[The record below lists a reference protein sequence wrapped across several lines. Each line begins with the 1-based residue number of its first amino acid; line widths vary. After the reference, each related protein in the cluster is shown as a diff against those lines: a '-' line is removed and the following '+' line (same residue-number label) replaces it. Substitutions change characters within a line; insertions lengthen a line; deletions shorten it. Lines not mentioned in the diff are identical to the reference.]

1 MEPGGGWGTVPGTP
15 IVLYRIGP
23 LGASEAAEAFGTR
36 QQGEGE
42 AGVGWRWYRQPRYG
56 RSRRTQALPS
66 VVRGSPG
73 GRAQAKP
80 VLPYRVAET
89 PTEGGYQ
96 RKGLKRRWHISI
108 AETSGGFLKSRVTF
122 ALTFGAAGQEEV
134 NSVLPVNA
142 CGPALPPAVA
152 ER

>member
-1 MEPGGGWGTVPGTP
+1 MWGSGGTGSPVTA
-15 IVLYRIGP
+15 GP
-23 LGASEAAEAFGTR
+23 AAPRLCPA
-36 QQGEGE
+36 
-42 AGVGWRWYRQPRYG
+42 RYG
-56 RSRRTQALPS
+56 VPR
-66 VVRGSPG
+66 G

-80 VLPYRVAET
+80 VLPYWVAET

-108 AETSGGFLKSRVTF
+108 TETSGGFLKSRVTF
-122 ALTFGAAGQEEV
+122 ALAFGAAGQEEV

-142 CGPALPPAVA
+142 CGPALPPAVV